1 MVRVKLSIEDITMRW
16 LAALALTSTLA
27 AMASPSSA
35 QTTQPFQVMIVPGSS
50 TQPSA
55 VFVMDTSTGQ
65 TRYSSSDGPF
75 APIVDPAPIP
85 ASTYRLDYFSTF
97 DSQQKATWDAYRS
110 DLKSGRVW
118 HFICCQTTSWSEI
131 VNAK

>member
-1 MVRVKLSIEDITMRW
+1 MYTAGRRHLESQMSR
-16 LAALALTSTLA
+16 
-27 AMASPSSA
+27 
-35 QTTQPFQVMIVPGSS
+35 TT
-50 TQPSA
+50 TA
-55 VFVMDTSTGQ
+55 TAT
-65 TRYSSSDGPF
+65 
-75 APIVDPAPIP
+75 APIP